1 MITIPYCPTKDVCI
15 WYWSVGWGWLPG
27 VWGRVQFLFKILLTS
42 KDIYF
47 RRSTSKEFSFQ
58 TKKIYCISLKEK
70 EQSRLPAIYF
80 KVIIMNRRY
89 RIWIGGLVCGKI
101 KKKVMN
107 VREEIKVGGVG
118 TKTAWLRVSSR
129 CHCKEGR
136 PASLAALT
144 LSVSFTKI

>member
-1 MITIPYCPTKDVCI
+1 
-15 WYWSVGWGWLPG
+15 
-27 VWGRVQFLFKILLTS
+27 
-42 KDIYF
+42 
-47 RRSTSKEFSFQ
+47 
-58 TKKIYCISLKEK
+58 
-70 EQSRLPAIYF
+70 
-80 KVIIMNRRY
+80 
-89 RIWIGGLVCGKI
+89 
-101 KKKVMN
+101 MN